1 MPSNITHRIV
11 AGPTVDD
18 IESTSPDTGPAVR
31 RVYGGSTPAKSTNST
46 GNIGFR
52 EWWLEIAII

>member
-1 MPSNITHRIV
+1 M
-11 AGPTVDD
+11 DD

-52 EWWLEIAII
+52 DWWLEIAII